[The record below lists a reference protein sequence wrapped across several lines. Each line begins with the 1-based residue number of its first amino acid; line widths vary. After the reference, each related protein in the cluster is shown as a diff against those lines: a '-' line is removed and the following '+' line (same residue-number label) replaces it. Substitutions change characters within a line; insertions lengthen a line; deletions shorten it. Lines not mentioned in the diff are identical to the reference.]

1 MILTIIQSVSRIT
14 NLCLKK
20 DASTSNKI
28 GGSLGAH
35 PKHVVQAEAADIET
49 KKASTSVIALEEM
62 TMMSLEVFIDICI
75 GFEAMVVI
83 SHRVVYWV
91 GLINR

>member
-1 MILTIIQSVSRIT
+1 M
-14 NLCLKK
+14 KK

-49 KKASTSVIALEEM
+49 KKASTSVIALKEM
-62 TMMSLEVFIDICI
+62 TMMSLEVFVEYMYRVWGYGCNFTQSCI
-75 GFEAMVVI
+75 LGWP
-83 SHRVVYWV
+83 YK
-91 GLINR
+91 